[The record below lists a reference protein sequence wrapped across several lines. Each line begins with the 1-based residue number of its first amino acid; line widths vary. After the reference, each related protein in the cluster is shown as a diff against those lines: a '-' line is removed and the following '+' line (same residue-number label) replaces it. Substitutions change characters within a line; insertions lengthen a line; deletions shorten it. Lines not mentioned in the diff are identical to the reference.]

1 MCAIK
6 KMLTSKDR
14 AKLRGIASKE
24 DTILQIG
31 KSGIGETVIQQAAD
45 ALLKRELIK
54 GRVLENAMLTSRE
67 AAEQLAEATASE
79 VVQVIG
85 TKFVLYK
92 KNPKNPVIEW

>member
-1 MCAIK
+1 
-6 KMLTSKDR
+6 MLTSKDR

-31 KSGIGETVIQQAAD
+31 KSGIGDTVVKQAAD

-54 GRVLENAMLTSRE
+54 GRVLENAMLSARE
-67 AAEQLAEATASE
+67 AAEELAAATDAE

-92 KNPKNPVIEW
+92 RNPEKPVIEW